1 MHLNWLESD
10 SKYIINYKKS
20 KSDSK
25 DIVKKKNIQINTV
38 PLPIHQRIRKKKYHR
53 FHKNIM

>member
-1 MHLNWLESD
+1 MHFNWLESD

-25 DIVKKKNIQINTV
+25 DIVKKIYFSNKHCSTSYSSKN
-38 PLPIHQRIRKKKYHR
+38 PKKRYHR